1 MSNPLSIQVKACK
14 KLVGIALAFIS
25 FHGGV
30 GGLDKMNQMNL
41 ATGNVSQS
49 TRITGDSDIRS
60 RNFKRDILLGSLVG
74 IITWLILVVLIMTY

>member
-1 MSNPLSIQVKACK
+1 MNKSLSIRVKSCK
-14 KLVGIALAFIS
+14 KLVGTALAFIS
-25 FHGGV
+25 FHDGV
-30 GGLDKMNQMNL
+30 GGSDKMKEMNS

-49 TRITGDSDIRS
+49 IRFTENSDIRS